1 MFSPMA
7 TNHTNLRPPSSM
19 TASDLTA
26 EQMLNK
32 AIAWLAAQ
40 SIVKDQATIAKL
52 RKHCLPTESDK
63 QKALMLLLLAINDPF
78 FKLSADQAR
87 LICGVVERC
96 PDDYS
101 QSTKPKL
108 ALGQKWLRRDGEV
121 VIIDGF
127 SPRAIYP
134 FSTSTSTGTEWYTSE
149 GYYHANRA
157 ESPYDL
163 VECLYSPSCE
173 H

>member
-1 MFSPMA
+1 
-7 TNHTNLRPPSSM
+7 M

-26 EQMLNK
+26 EQMLNR

-40 SIVKDQATIAKL
+40 SIVKDQATVAKL
-52 RKHCLPTESDK
+52 REHCLPTESDK
-63 QKALMLLLLAINDPF
+63 QKALKWLETFGLPF
-78 FKLSADQAR
+78 LQLSPDQAR
-87 LICGVVERC
+87 LILSVVERC

-108 ALGQKWLRRDGEV
+108 ALGQRWRRRDGEV
-121 VIIDGF
+121 VTIDEFTLG
-127 SPRAIYP
+127 STRYP
-134 FSTSTSTGTEWYTSE
+134 FKTRCSTGIEIYTSE
-149 GYYHANRA
+149 GYCNASGA

>member
-1 MFSPMA
+1 
-7 TNHTNLRPPSSM
+7 M

-52 RKHCLPTESDK
+52 REHCLPTESDK
-63 QKALMLLLLAINDPF
+63 QKALRLLQAVADHPF
-78 FKLSADQAR
+78 LKLSADQAR
-87 LICGVVERC
+87 LILSVVERC
-96 PDDYS
+96 PDDHS

-108 ALGQKWLRRDGEV
+108 ALGQIWRRRDGEV
-121 VIIDGF
+121 VTIDGF
-127 SPRAIYP
+127 APCGPYP
-134 FSTSTSTGTEWYTSE
+134 FGTSTSAGTEVYTSE
-149 GYYHANRA
+149 GYYYIGGA

-163 VECLYSPSCE
+163 AECLYNPSCE